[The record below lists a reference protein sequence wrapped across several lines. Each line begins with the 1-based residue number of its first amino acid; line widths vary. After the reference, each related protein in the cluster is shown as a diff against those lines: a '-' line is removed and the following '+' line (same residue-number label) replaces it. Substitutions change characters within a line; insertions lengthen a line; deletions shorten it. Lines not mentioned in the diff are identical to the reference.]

1 MNTTVLVLLFGI
13 TRDLTGQSAVS
24 VPLSEGMRVGD
35 LLTHLHLQYPELAGI
50 RSLLVAVNGEY
61 AERDQAL
68 GSNDEIALIPPVSG
82 G

>member
-1 MNTTVLVLLFGI
+1 MSSSVSVLLFGI

-24 VPLSEGMRVGD
+24 VPFPEGGSVGD
-35 LLTHLHLQYPELAGI
+35 LIDQLHLDYPALASI

-61 AERDQAL
+61 AESEQILAQ
-68 GSNDEIALIPPVSG
+68 NDEIALIPPVSG